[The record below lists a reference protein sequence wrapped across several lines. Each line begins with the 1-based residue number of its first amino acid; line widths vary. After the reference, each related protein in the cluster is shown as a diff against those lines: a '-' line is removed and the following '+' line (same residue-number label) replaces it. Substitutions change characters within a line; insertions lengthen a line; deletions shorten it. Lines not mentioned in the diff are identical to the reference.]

1 MVERIKMLL
10 TKSKYLVGLQ
20 CPRCLWVML
29 HEPERI
35 PEVDAATQ
43 RLFDQGHEAGQLAKT
58 WFPDGIDISEDDFM
72 KNVEVTK
79 ELLKKHKPLFE
90 AGIMADNLYSRADI
104 LNPKKD
110 MWDIIEV
117 KSSTQIKPVHI
128 QDVSFQKYIYE
139 KANLKI
145 NKCFLMH
152 INNQYVRK
160 GKINPKQLFII
171 EDITEQ
177 VNQEINGISDRIKA
191 ILKAADNPKC
201 PDIKISPSCNDPYEC
216 ALHKECWDSM
226 PKSNVFELYGSMKKG
241 FELFDNG
248 ITNIQDIPDDFKL
261 TTNQQIQKS
270 CAKTGKP
277 FIDKDKI
284 KQFLDSLEYPLYF
297 LDFETYNTA
306 IPLHDNLRPYQQV
319 PFQFSLHIQ
328 DQNNKITHHEFLA
341 EGKEDPRK
349 AFLKALTAVLGNK
362 GSIIVYNQS
371 FEITRLKEL
380 ADALPDYKKWVASV
394 LTRITDLLLPFRNFY
409 YYSPKQ
415 RGSASIKKVLP
426 AVTGKSY
433 DDLEISEGEMAS
445 IQYLSITY
453 GEATKEEMKKVR
465 KQLLEYCCL
474 DTEGMVWIINEL
486 KKLAG

>member
-1 MVERIKMLL
+1 
-10 TKSKYLVGLQ
+10 
-20 CPRCLWVML
+20 
-29 HEPERI
+29 
-35 PEVDAATQ
+35 
-43 RLFDQGHEAGQLAKT
+43 
-58 WFPDGIDISEDDFM
+58 
-72 KNVEVTK
+72 
-79 ELLKKHKPLFE
+79 
-90 AGIMADNLYSRADI
+90 
-104 LNPKKD
+104 
-110 MWDIIEV
+110 
-117 KSSTQIKPVHI
+117 
-128 QDVSFQKYIYE
+128 
-139 KANLKI
+139 
-145 NKCFLMH
+145 MH